1 MDALVT
7 NDNERALDETLELLL
22 VLRVRKRTLVLRVR
36 KRWRRVDESL
46 ELLDKQLSS
55 TEDGEETEKKR
66 YREKRYTETEKKR
79 RRDDH
84 RTDFLH

>member
-1 MDALVT
+1 M
-7 NDNERALDETLELLL
+7 
-22 VLRVRKRTLVLRVR
+22 
-36 KRWRRVDESL
+36 DESL